1 MAKYTS
7 EEKLQAALRY
17 LEGNESSH
25 EIAKS
30 IGIDHKAILKWA
42 KQYQYNG
49 VEAFIKRYTNYSTQ
63 FKLDVLNFMIE
74 NGTSLTETAAIFK
87 IASPTSLREWKKQF
101 ETKGFSALQSKKK
114 GHPSMKKDST
124 IQPKSVP
131 VKGST
136 EALQAEIDRLRMENE
151 WVFKKVERLSSSQ
164 GKITKEDKV
173 KVIYELRHKYTVK
186 ALVSFA
192 DIPRSTYYNLV
203 KKMNRPDPDAELKD
217 EIQAIYGEHE
227 GRYGYRRIRDGLA
240 NRGRKV
246 NHKKVQRI
254 MKELGLKCVVRMK
267 KYKSYKGKVGKIAPN
282 ILDRNFTAEAPNE
295 KWVTDITEFKLLGEK
310 LYL

>member
-101 ETKGFSALQSKKK
+101 ETKGFIQCPSIKEK
-114 GHPSMKKDST
+114 GASIHEKRFNDTAKIST
-124 IQPKSVP
+124 GK
-131 VKGST
+131 
-136 EALQAEIDRLRMENE
+136 RL
-151 WVFKKVERLSSSQ
+151 
-164 GKITKEDKV
+164 
-173 KVIYELRHKYTVK
+173 Y
-186 ALVSFA
+186 
-192 DIPRSTYYNLV
+192 RST
-203 KKMNRPDPDAELKD
+203 
-217 EIQAIYGEHE
+217 
-227 GRYGYRRIRDGLA
+227 
-240 NRGRKV
+240 
-246 NHKKVQRI
+246 
-254 MKELGLKCVVRMK
+254 
-267 KYKSYKGKVGKIAPN
+267 SS
-282 ILDRNFTAEAPNE
+282 RN
-295 KWVTDITEFKLLGEK
+295 
-310 LYL
+310 